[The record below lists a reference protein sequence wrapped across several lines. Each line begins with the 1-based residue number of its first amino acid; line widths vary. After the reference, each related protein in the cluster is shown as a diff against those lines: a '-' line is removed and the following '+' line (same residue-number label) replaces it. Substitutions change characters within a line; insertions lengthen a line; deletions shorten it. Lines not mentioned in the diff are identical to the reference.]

1 MEDSPTSTA
10 QPNLWLRLAV
20 ILLITALAF
29 WLALNP
35 QWVAAT
41 GHWGYV
47 GAFLISL
54 VASATIVLPAPGLA
68 VIIAMSAALDP
79 VVLAL
84 VAAVGGSLGELTG
97 YVAGASGRALV
108 EENEAGNNRWLRR
121 TRRWTEQYGAWT
133 LFAFSAFPLPL
144 FDVAGMVAGAL
155 RMRLATFLVAVTA
168 GKSVKYVVILLLG
181 AQSLAWLEQWF

>member
-1 MEDSPTSTA
+1 MQESN
-10 QPNLWLRLAV
+10 PNLWLRLAV
-20 ILLITALAF
+20 IILITALAF

-35 QWVAAT
+35 QWVANT
-41 GHWGYV
+41 GRWGYV

-68 VIIAMSAALDP
+68 VIIAMSAALNP
-79 VVLAL
+79 VALAL

-108 EENEAGNNRWLRR
+108 KENEAGNNRWLHR
-121 TRRWTEQYGAWT
+121 TRRWMMKYGGWT
-133 LFAFSAFPLPL
+133 LFAFSAFPVPL
-144 FDVAGMVAGAL
+144 FDVAGMVAGAM

-168 GKSVKYVVILLLG
+168 GKSVKYTVILLVG
-181 AQSLAWLEQWF
+181 AWSLERWL